1 MNGCQG
7 DIFLKCNWQRSL
19 KTFLLKPNGWLGTE
33 VYTIK
38 DFRFFHRLI
47 SPIGDFCAHFEFK
60 SRSRNVNIKIDRTEK
75 KVQFGNRMM
84 CRRDLNSLE

>member
-1 MNGCQG
+1 MDGLALRYTP
-7 DIFLKCNWQRSL
+7 LKIL
-19 KTFLLKPNGWLGTE
+19 
-33 VYTIK
+33 V
-38 DFRFFHRLI
+38 FHRLI

-60 SRSRNVNIKIDRTEK
+60 SRSRNVNIKIDRIEK